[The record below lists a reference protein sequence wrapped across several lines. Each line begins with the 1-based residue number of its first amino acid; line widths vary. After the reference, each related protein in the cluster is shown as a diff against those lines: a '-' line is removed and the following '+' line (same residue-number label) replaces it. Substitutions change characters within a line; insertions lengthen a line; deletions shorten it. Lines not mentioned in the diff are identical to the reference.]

1 MQAERPAAAERRT
14 AADRRTAYVVKVY
27 PRFSETFIVT
37 EILAREAAGDSLDIF
52 ALRPTTD
59 VRFHPELARVKA
71 PVHFVPRPRKMSE
84 GWEIIGEATAQ
95 LPGFA
100 QRWAE
105 LLPELTEYPAD
116 DVHQAVWI
124 ALELHRRG
132 ITHLHGHFGSL
143 AGQTAE
149 LAALLAGVTFSV
161 TTHAKDL
168 FHDSVDPDRLRL
180 LLRRA
185 HHTVTISSYNLAHLA
200 RLAPEAADRVHLV
213 YNGLEL
219 DRFPY
224 RAPRRIDRGTPLQIV
239 GVGRLVEKKG
249 FADLITA
256 AGRLRDAG
264 IAVRVR
270 IAGDGDQRED
280 LAARIAEAGVGD
292 IVTLLGAMTQSEIV
306 DLLRDADVFA
316 SPCVVGA
323 DGNAD
328 GLPTVLLEAMAV
340 GVPCVA
346 STVTGIPE
354 AVRDEDTGL
363 LHAPG
368 DLDGL
373 VRALTRL
380 ADPAFDRVEIARR
393 ARALIEA
400 RFDSARQG
408 RTLMSLEDGAPTDA
422 LTAAD
427 TASLHARE
435 QASPAKTAASAESAA
450 SAATPASAS
459 ADAPVTGPVPDL
471 RGKRV
476 AYVCVDPGIPVFGTK
491 GATVHIQE
499 VVRVLRDRGA
509 DVTVYA
515 ARRGKAEPPA
525 DLADLRVV
533 DVPVGSGATAER
545 ERAQADAAQEI
556 AHRVLADGTDLVYE
570 RYSLFSDVLAR
581 AAAEGVP
588 GVLEVNA
595 PLIDEQRE
603 HRELVDGDAALT
615 ALRTQAS
622 AATRIACVSEP
633 VADWVRST
641 AGDAVRGSSIVVAP
655 NGVNTRRLRPRA
667 EAETA
672 AAAAPASPTVE
683 PATAA
688 SAPATAASAPATTAS
703 ATAPVRVVFVGTL
716 KPWHGTDVLLDALA
730 ESSGDWRLRIVGD
743 GPQGEELRARVAQL
757 PAHTAGRVEF
767 TGAVTPEQ
775 VPDLLADS
783 DVAVAPYPLAAASD
797 SYFSPLK
804 VYEYLA
810 VGLPVVASAIGQIPQ
825 VLDGTGAGILV
836 PPSDA
841 GALGSVLDTLTA
853 DRPTRQDMSRRARR
867 LAVERHDWNRVVD
880 AVLEGVEIGVLEPPN
895 TARVPA

>member
-1 MQAERPAAAERRT
+1 M
-14 AADRRTAYVVKVY
+14 
-27 PRFSETFIVT
+27 
-37 EILAREAAGDSLDIF
+37 
-52 ALRPTTD
+52 
-59 VRFHPELARVKA
+59 KA
-71 PVHFVPRPRKMSE
+71 PVHFVPRPRRMSE
-84 GWEIIGEATAQ
+84 GWTILGEATAH

-100 QRWAE
+100 QRWAN
-105 LLPELTEYPAD
+105 LLPELTGYPAD

-168 FHDSVDPDRLRL
+168 FHDSVDADRLRL

-185 HHTVTISSYNLAHLA
+185 HHTVTISSYNLEHLA
-200 RLAPEAADRVHLV
+200 RLAPESADRVHLV

-224 RAPRRIDRGTPLQIV
+224 RAPRRVDRRTPLQIV

-256 AGRLRDAG
+256 ASRLRDAE
-264 IAVRVR
+264 IPVQVR
-270 IAGDGDQRED
+270 IAGDGDQREA
-280 LAARIAEAGVGD
+280 LASKIAEAGAGD
-292 IVTLLGAMTQSEIV
+292 VVTLLGAMTQAEVV

-328 GLPTVLLEAMAV
+328 GLPTVLLEAMAI

-380 ADPAFDRVEIARR
+380 ADPAFDRAGMARR
-393 ARALIEA
+393 ARALIEE

-408 RTLMSLEDGAPTDA
+408 RTLMSLEDGVPTDV

-427 TASLHARE
+427 TASLRAGA
-435 QASPAKTAASAESAA
+435 QASPAVSVAVASTSGATSEATSAVRSTTADVSTSAA
-450 SAATPASAS
+450 YVASS
-459 ADAPVTGPVPDL
+459 TVPDL
-471 RGKRV
+471 WGKRV

-515 ARRGKAEPPA
+515 AKRGLAEPPA

-533 DVPVGSGATAER
+533 HVPVGSGGTAQR

-556 AHRVLADGTDLVYE
+556 AHHVLADGTDLVYE

-603 HRELVDGDAALT
+603 HRELVDADAALM
-615 ALRTQAS
+615 ALRAQAA
-622 AATRIACVSEP
+622 AATRVACVSEP
-633 VADWVRST
+633 VADWVRRT
-641 AGDAVRGSSIVVAP
+641 GEDAVSDSAIVVAP
-655 NGVNTRRLRPRA
+655 NGVNTRRLRPREEGA
-667 EAETA
+667 EH
-672 AAAAPASPTVE
+672 
-683 PATAA
+683 A
-688 SAPATAASAPATTAS
+688 SAPTAAPGSSSA
-703 ATAPVRVVFVGTL
+703 RVVFVGTL
-716 KPWHGTDVLLDALA
+716 KPWHGTDVLLNALA

-743 GPQGEELRARVAQL
+743 GPQGEDLRARVAQM
-757 PAHTAGRVEF
+757 PEHTAARVEF

-783 DVAVAPYPLAAASD
+783 DLAVAPYPLAAASD

-810 VGLPVVASAIGQIPQ
+810 AGLPVVASAIGQIPQ

-841 GALGSVLDTLTA
+841 VALGTVLDTLSE
-853 DRPTRQDMSRRARR
+853 DLPTRQDMSRRARR

-880 AVLEGVEIGVLEPPN
+880 AVLEGVEIGVLEPSLTP
-895 TARVPA
+895 RVSV

>member
-1 MQAERPAAAERRT
+1 MSAERPVSP
-14 AADRRTAYVVKVY
+14 DRRTAYVVKVY

-37 EILAREAAGDSLDIF
+37 EILAREAAGDELDIF

-71 PVHFVPRPRKMSE
+71 PVHFVPRPRKISE
-84 GWEIIGEATAQ
+84 GWEIVGEATAH

-105 LLPELTEYPAD
+105 LLPELTDYPAD

-124 ALELHRRG
+124 ALDLHRRG

-185 HHTVTISSYNLAHLA
+185 HHTVTISSYNLDHLTQ
-200 RLAPEAADRVHLV
+200 LAPDSDARVHLV
-213 YNGLEL
+213 YNGIEL

-224 RAPRRIDRGTPLQIV
+224 RAPRRVDRRTPLRIA

-256 AGRLRDAG
+256 AVRLRDAG
-264 IAVRVR
+264 TPVQVQ
-270 IAGDGDQRED
+270 IAGEGDQRES
-280 LAARIAEAGVGD
+280 LAAMVAGAGAGD
-292 IVTLLGAMTQSEIV
+292 VVTLLGAVTQAEV
-306 DLLRDADVFA
+306 VELLRDADAFA

-328 GLPTVLLEAMAV
+328 GLPTVLLEAMAI

-363 LHAPG
+363 LHVPG

-380 ADPAFDRVEIARR
+380 ADPSFDRERMARR

-408 RTLMSLEDGAPTDA
+408 RTLMALEDGVPADVP
-422 LTAAD
+422 AAA
-427 TASLHARE
+427 T
-435 QASPAKTAASAESAA
+435 TSAA
-450 SAATPASAS
+450 GGTAPATTSAAAA
-459 ADAPVTGPVPDL
+459 VTGPVPDL

-476 AYVCVDPGIPVFGTK
+476 AYVCVDPGIPVFGAK
-491 GATVHIQE
+491 GASVHIQE

-515 ARRGKAEPPA
+515 ARRGTAEAPA
-525 DLADLRVV
+525 DLVDLDVV
-533 DVPVGSGATAER
+533 HVPVRSGETARR
-545 ERAQADAAQEI
+545 ERAQDEAAQEI

-581 AAAEGVP
+581 AATEGVP

-603 HRELVDGDAALT
+603 HRELVDAEAALT
-615 ALRTQAS
+615 ALRTQA
-622 AATRIACVSEP
+622 AAASRIACVSDP
-633 VADWVRST
+633 VADWVRTTT
-641 AGDAVRGSSIVVAP
+641 AAAGERADAGVGGRAEAAGGRADVAAKTVVAP
-655 NGVNTRRLRPRA
+655 NGVNTRRLRPR
-667 EAETA
+667 EEEPETA
-672 AAAAPASPTVE
+672 ASPAADPAEDPAADAAASP
-683 PATAA
+683 
-688 SAPATAASAPATTAS
+688 APA
-703 ATAPVRVVFVGTL
+703 RVVFVGTL
-716 KPWHGTDVLLDALA
+716 KPWHGTQVLLDALA
-730 ESSGDWRLRIVGD
+730 ESIGDWRLRIVGD
-743 GPQGEELRARVAQL
+743 GPQGEELRARVSQL
-757 PAHTAGRVEF
+757 PASTAARVEF

-775 VPDLLADS
+775 VPALLADS
-783 DVAVAPYPLAAASD
+783 DVAVAPYPRAAAAD

-810 VGLPVVASAIGQIPQ
+810 AGLPVVASAIGQIPR
-825 VLDGTGAGILV
+825 VLEGTGAGILV

-841 GALGSVLDTLTA
+841 GALGRTLDSLVG
-853 DRPTRQDMSRRARR
+853 DRPRRHDMSRRARR
-867 LAVERHDWNRVVD
+867 LAVGRHDWNRVVD
-880 AVLEGVEIGVLEPPN
+880 VMLAGLEIGALEPPV
-895 TARVPA
+895 AAQVSV

>member
-1 MQAERPAAAERRT
+1 MSAERRT
-14 AADRRTAYVVKVY
+14 SPERRASSRRRTAYVVKVY

-84 GWEIIGEATAQ
+84 GWETIGVATAH

-100 QRWAE
+100 QRWAD
-105 LLPELTEYPAD
+105 LLPELTAYPAD

-180 LLRRA
+180 LLSRA
-185 HHTVTISSYNLAHLA
+185 HHTVTISSYNLDHLA
-200 RLAPEAADRVHLV
+200 QLAPDSADRVHLV

-224 RAPRRIDRGTPLQIV
+224 RAPRRVDQTTPLQIV

-249 FADLITA
+249 FADLISA
-256 AGRLRDAG
+256 ALRLRDGG
-264 IAVRVR
+264 IPVHVR
-270 IAGDGDQRED
+270 IAGDGDQREALTD
-280 LAARIAEAGVGD
+280 MISEAEADDV
-292 IVTLLGAMTQSEIV
+292 VTLLGAVTQVEVV

-328 GLPTVLLEAMAV
+328 GLPTVLLEAMAI

-380 ADPAFDRVEIARR
+380 ADPAFDRAGMARR
-393 ARALIEA
+393 ARSLIEA
-400 RFDSARQG
+400 RFDSGRQG
-408 RTLMSLEDGAPTDA
+408 RTLMGLEDGVSTDA
-422 LTAAD
+422 LSAAD
-427 TASLHARE
+427 TASLRARA
-435 QASPAKTAASAESAA
+435 QASPAEGSAA
-450 SAATPASAS
+450 APAS
-459 ADAPVTGPVPDL
+459 ADAAVAGPVPDL
-471 RGKRV
+471 RGRRV

-515 ARRGKAEPPA
+515 ARRGKVEPPS

-533 DVPVGSGATAER
+533 HVPVGSGGTAQR
-545 ERAQADAAQEI
+545 ERAQVDAAQEI

-581 AAAEGVP
+581 AAVEGVP

-603 HRELVDGDAALT
+603 HRELVDADAALT
-615 ALRTQAS
+615 ALRSQTS

-633 VADWVRST
+633 VADWVRT
-641 AGDAVRGSSIVVAP
+641 TGGDAVSGSTIVVAP
-655 NGVNTRRLRPRA
+655 NGVNTRRLLPREEDA
-667 EAETA
+667 EQ
-672 AAAAPASPTVE
+672 APA
-683 PATAA
+683 PA
-688 SAPATAASAPATTAS
+688 
-703 ATAPVRVVFVGTL
+703 RVVFVGTL
-716 KPWHGTDVLLDALA
+716 KPWHGTDVLLSALA
-730 ESSGDWRLRIVGD
+730 ESAGDWRLRIVGD

-757 PAHTAGRVEF
+757 PGHTAARVEF
-767 TGAVTPEQ
+767 TGAVAPEQ

-783 DVAVAPYPLAAASD
+783 DVAVAPYPSAAASD

-810 VGLPVVASAIGQIPQ
+810 AGLPVVASAIGQIPQ

-841 GALGSVLDTLTA
+841 GALGRVLDSLA
-853 DRPTRQDMSRRARR
+853 EDRHARQDMSRRARR

-880 AVLEGVEIGVLEPPN
+880 AVLTGMETGVLESPI
-895 TARVPA
+895 TDRVPA

>member
-1 MQAERPAAAERRT
+1 MSAERRT
-14 AADRRTAYVVKVY
+14 SLARRTSSSRRTAYVVKVY

-84 GWEIIGEATAQ
+84 GWGTIGEATAH

-100 QRWAE
+100 QRWAD
-105 LLPELTEYPAD
+105 LLPELTDYPAD

-185 HHTVTISSYNLAHLA
+185 HHTVTISSYNLDHLA
-200 RLAPEAADRVHLV
+200 QLAPDSADRVHLV

-224 RAPRRIDRGTPLQIV
+224 RAPRRVDQRSPLQIV

-249 FADLITA
+249 FADLVSA
-256 AGRLRDAG
+256 ALRLRDEG
-264 IAVRVR
+264 IPVHVR
-270 IAGDGDQRED
+270 IAGDGDQREA
-280 LAARIAEAGVGD
+280 LADMIAEEEADDV
-292 IVTLLGAMTQSEIV
+292 VTLLGAMTQVEVV
-306 DLLRDADVFA
+306 DLLRGADVFA

-328 GLPTVLLEAMAV
+328 GLPTVLLEAMAI

-380 ADPAFDRVEIARR
+380 ADPAFDRAGMARR
-393 ARALIEA
+393 ARSLIEA

-408 RTLMSLEDGAPTDA
+408 RTLMGLEDGVPTDA

-427 TASLHARE
+427 TASLRARTH
-435 QASPAKTAASAESAA
+435 ASPAAGSAA
-450 SAATPASAS
+450 APASADS
-459 ADAPVTGPVPDL
+459 AVAGPVPDL
-471 RGKRV
+471 RGRRV

-515 ARRGKAEPPA
+515 ARRGKVEPPS
-525 DLADLRVV
+525 DLAELRVV
-533 DVPVGSGATAER
+533 HVPVGSGSTAQR
-545 ERAQADAAQEI
+545 ERAQVAAAQEI

-603 HRELVDGDAALT
+603 HRELVDADAALT
-615 ALRTQAS
+615 ALRSQTS

-633 VADWVRST
+633 VADWVRTTGRDAGSEST
-641 AGDAVRGSSIVVAP
+641 IVVAP
-655 NGVNTRRLRPRA
+655 NGVNTRRLRPREEDA
-667 EAETA
+667 EQ
-672 AAAAPASPTVE
+672 APAPV
-683 PATAA
+683 PA
-688 SAPATAASAPATTAS
+688 
-703 ATAPVRVVFVGTL
+703 RVVFVGTL
-716 KPWHGTDVLLDALA
+716 KPWHGTDVLLSALA

-757 PAHTAGRVEF
+757 PPHTAARVEF

-783 DVAVAPYPLAAASD
+783 DVAVAPYPSAAASD

-810 VGLPVVASAIGQIPQ
+810 AGLPLVASAIGQIPQ

-841 GALGSVLDTLTA
+841 GALGSVLDSLTE
-853 DRPTRQDMSRRARR
+853 DRSTRQDMSRRARR

-880 AVLEGVEIGVLEPPN
+880 AVLEGVEIGVLEPPI
-895 TARVPA
+895 TAQVPA